1 MTPITKVIIPK
12 KNERKAMNVV
22 VHGEIKRTPQLEK
35 AIATVIMQ
43 VETNEKR
50 TGKNSKKI
58 Q

>member
-1 MTPITKVIIPK
+1 M
-12 KNERKAMNVV
+12 MGV

-43 VETNEKR
+43 VEKNEKR
-50 TGKNSKKI
+50 IGKDGKTI

>member
-1 MTPITKVIIPK
+1 
-12 KNERKAMNVV
+12 MNVV